1 MPIMKDHA
9 PLEAWQVLTNRW
21 RNHMSETIQM
31 SATKRDRAG
40 KGSARAARRSGLI
53 PAVIYGGKTAPETI
67 NINDNS
73 FRKLM
78 SQPGIMS
85 HVIALDVEGK
95 TTNVLPRDI
104 QFHPVTDAPLH
115 VDFLRITAS
124 STVMVMVPVVFTN
137 EDASPGLKG
146 GGVLNIVRHEI
157 EMSCSATSI
166 PESLTVDLTG
176 TEIGDSVHISA
187 VSLPENTQPTITDR
201 DFTIATI
208 AAPTVEVE
216 VEETVEEETA
226 GESEEEE

>member
-1 MPIMKDHA
+1 
-9 PLEAWQVLTNRW
+9 
-21 RNHMSETIQM
+21 MSETIQM

-187 VSLPENTQPTITDR
+187 VSLTENTQPTITDR

-226 GESEEEE
+226 GESEKEE

>member
-1 MPIMKDHA
+1 
-9 PLEAWQVLTNRW
+9 
-21 RNHMSETIQM
+21 MSETIQM

-104 QFHPVTDAPLH
+104 QYHPVTDAPLH

>member
-1 MPIMKDHA
+1 
-9 PLEAWQVLTNRW
+9 
-21 RNHMSETIQM
+21 MSDTIQM

-226 GESEEEE
+226 GESEEEEE

>member
-1 MPIMKDHA
+1 
-9 PLEAWQVLTNRW
+9 
-21 RNHMSETIQM
+21 
-31 SATKRDRAG
+31 RAG

>member
-1 MPIMKDHA
+1 
-9 PLEAWQVLTNRW
+9 
-21 RNHMSETIQM
+21 MSETIQM

-187 VSLPENTQPTITDR
+187 VSLPEENTQPTITDR

>member
-1 MPIMKDHA
+1 
-9 PLEAWQVLTNRW
+9 
-21 RNHMSETIQM
+21 M

-85 HVIALDVEGK
+85 HVIALEVGGK
-95 TTNVLPRDI
+95 TTNVLTRDI
-104 QFHPVTDAPLH
+104 QFHPVTDIPLH
-115 VDFLRITAS
+115 VDFLRVTAS
-124 STVMVMVPVVFTN
+124 STVTVMIPVVFTN
-137 EDASPGLKG
+137 EDASPGLKS
-146 GGVLNIVRHEI
+146 GGVLNVVRHEI

-166 PESLTVDLTG
+166 PESLTVDLSG
-176 TEIGDSVHISA
+176 TEIGDSVHISS

>member
-1 MPIMKDHA
+1 
-9 PLEAWQVLTNRW
+9 
-21 RNHMSETIQM
+21 MSETIQM

-226 GESEEEE
+226 GESEEKE

>member
-1 MPIMKDHA
+1 
-9 PLEAWQVLTNRW
+9 
-21 RNHMSETIQM
+21 MSETIQM

-216 VEETVEEETA
+216 VEETAEEETA

>member
-1 MPIMKDHA
+1 
-9 PLEAWQVLTNRW
+9 
-21 RNHMSETIQM
+21 MSETIQM

-216 VEETVEEETA
+216 VEETIEEETA

>member
-1 MPIMKDHA
+1 
-9 PLEAWQVLTNRW
+9 
-21 RNHMSETIQM
+21 MSETIQM

-216 VEETVEEETA
+216 VEETVKEETA

>member
-1 MPIMKDHA
+1 
-9 PLEAWQVLTNRW
+9 
-21 RNHMSETIQM
+21 M

-85 HVIALDVEGK
+85 HVIALEVGGK
-95 TTNVLPRDI
+95 TTNVLTRDI
-104 QFHPVTDAPLH
+104 QFHPVTDIPLH
-115 VDFLRITAS
+115 VDFLRVTAS
-124 STVMVMVPVVFTN
+124 STVTVMIFVVFTN
-137 EDASPGLKG
+137 EDASPGLKS
-146 GGVLNIVRHEI
+146 GGVLNVVRHEI

-166 PESLTVDLTG
+166 PESLTVDLSG
-176 TEIGDSVHISA
+176 TEIGDSVHISS

-216 VEETVEEETA
+216 VEDTGEQDQAGDGDSEAEEK
-226 GESEEEE
+226 EE

>member
-1 MPIMKDHA
+1 
-9 PLEAWQVLTNRW
+9 
-21 RNHMSETIQM
+21 MSDTIQM

-40 KGSARAARRSGLI
+40 KGSARAARRSGLS

-85 HVIALDVEGK
+85 HVIALEVGGK
-95 TTNVLPRDI
+95 TTNVLTRDI
-104 QFHPVTDAPLH
+104 QFHPVTDIPLH
-115 VDFLRITAS
+115 VDFLRVTAS
-124 STVMVMVPVVFTN
+124 STVTVMIPVVFTN
-137 EDASPGLKG
+137 EDASPGLKS
-146 GGVLNIVRHEI
+146 GGVLNVVRHEI

-166 PESLTVDLTG
+166 PESLTVDLSG
-176 TEIGDSVHISA
+176 TEIGDSVHISS

-216 VEETVEEETA
+216 VEDTGEQDQAGDGDSEAEEKEK
-226 GESEEEE
+226 

>member
-1 MPIMKDHA
+1 
-9 PLEAWQVLTNRW
+9 
-21 RNHMSETIQM
+21 MSDTIQM

>member
-1 MPIMKDHA
+1 
-9 PLEAWQVLTNRW
+9 
-21 RNHMSETIQM
+21 MSETIQM

-85 HVIALDVEGK
+85 HVIALEVGGK
-95 TTNVLPRDI
+95 TTNVLTRDI
-104 QFHPVTDAPLH
+104 QFHPVTDIPLH
-115 VDFLRITAS
+115 VDFLRVTAS
-124 STVMVMVPVVFTN
+124 STVTVMIPVVFTN
-137 EDASPGLKG
+137 EDASPGLKS
-146 GGVLNIVRHEI
+146 GGVLNVVRHEI

-166 PESLTVDLTG
+166 PESLTVDLSG
-176 TEIGDSVHISA
+176 TEIGDSVHISS

-216 VEETVEEETA
+216 VEDTGEQDQAGDGDSEAEEK
-226 GESEEEE
+226 EE

>member
-1 MPIMKDHA
+1 
-9 PLEAWQVLTNRW
+9 
-21 RNHMSETIQM
+21 MSETIQM

-115 VDFLRITAS
+115 VDLLRITAS

>member
-1 MPIMKDHA
+1 
-9 PLEAWQVLTNRW
+9 
-21 RNHMSETIQM
+21 MSDNLNL

>member
-1 MPIMKDHA
+1 
-9 PLEAWQVLTNRW
+9 
-21 RNHMSETIQM
+21 MSETIQM

-146 GGVLNIVRHEI
+146 GGVLNIVRHEV

>member
-1 MPIMKDHA
+1 
-9 PLEAWQVLTNRW
+9 
-21 RNHMSETIQM
+21 MSETIQM

-208 AAPTVEVE
+208 AAPTIEVE

>member
-1 MPIMKDHA
+1 
-9 PLEAWQVLTNRW
+9 
-21 RNHMSETIQM
+21 MSDTIQM

-85 HVIALDVEGK
+85 HVIALEVGGK
-95 TTNVLPRDI
+95 TTNVLTRDI
-104 QFHPVTDAPLH
+104 QFHPVTDIPLH
-115 VDFLRITAS
+115 VDFLRVTAS
-124 STVMVMVPVVFTN
+124 STVTVMIPVVFTN
-137 EDASPGLKG
+137 EDASPGLKS
-146 GGVLNIVRHEI
+146 GGVLNVVRHEI

-166 PESLTVDLTG
+166 PESLTVDLSG
-176 TEIGDSVHISA
+176 TEIGDSVHISS

>member
-1 MPIMKDHA
+1 
-9 PLEAWQVLTNRW
+9 
-21 RNHMSETIQM
+21 MSETIQM

-137 EDASPGLKG
+137 EHASPGLKG